1 MNTHFFNQIAQM
13 GITGDLQLTIS
24 KGIEN
29 NLIVSIILQNEQC
42 GDNAKQLIPPLNLR
56 GTAEELDE
64 GFFQQITTPLQTAS
78 GLMVNMEAFMKQ
90 LEEVKKQSA
99 MEKEK
104 GEKEKKEQEAK
115 DKKFKEGMAKANELE
130 KEGKFRDA
138 WMKVPEM
145 TEFPEK
151 ANEIRKRKSELSNQ
165 FSSTG
170 AYAALTNKLVAATR
184 KMYDRGQGSKV
195 AVVSKT
201 VSKIVNSKKPSTRY
215 RVGLWA
221 KPMVW
226 MRVYLGDRL
235 FDKIVM
241 SQI

>member
-1 MNTHFFNQIAQM
+1 MNANFFNQIAQM

-29 NLIVSIILQNEQC
+29 TLIVSIMLQNEQC

-90 LEEVKKQSA
+90 LEVAKKQSA

-104 GEKEKKEQEAK
+104 ADIQKKEQEAK
-115 DKKFKEGMAKANELE
+115 DKKFKDGMVKADELE
-130 KEGKFRDA
+130 TAGKFREA
-138 WMKVPEM
+138 WLKVPEI
-145 TEFPEK
+145 TDYPEK
-151 ANEIRKRKSELSNQ
+151 ADEIRRRKSELSNQ

-170 AYAALTNKLVAATR
+170 LFATE
-184 KMYDRGQGSKV
+184 QT
-195 AVVSKT
+195 T
-201 VSKIVNSKKPSTRY
+201 V
-215 RVGLWA
+215 
-221 KPMVW
+221 
-226 MRVYLGDRL
+226 
-235 FDKIVM
+235 
-241 SQI
+241 